1 MKGASATGAPM
12 PAPAPLRDNGAI
24 CCQPM
29 RHLLA
34 AAAVVLMAGPA
45 MAVDYLQCEA
55 MQNAKER
62 IIKSSTAIQV
72 EIAKAE
78 LEAIRSTAGGPLDQR
93 DMAQLVARQDTYS
106 NLRNGIGSELAVADM
121 KKIQKVEA
129 DQKKA
134 GCP

>member
-1 MKGASATGAPM
+1 
-12 PAPAPLRDNGAI
+12 
-24 CCQPM
+24 M

-72 EIAKAE
+72 EIAKA
-78 LEAIRSTAGGPLDQR
+78 
-93 DMAQLVARQDTYS
+93 
-106 NLRNGIGSELAVADM
+106 
-121 KKIQKVEA
+121 
-129 DQKKA
+129 
-134 GCP
+134 

>member
-1 MKGASATGAPM
+1 
-12 PAPAPLRDNGAI
+12 
-24 CCQPM
+24 M
-29 RHLLA
+29 RHLLIA
-34 AAAVVLMAGPA
+34 AGVLMAGPSIA
-45 MAVDYLQCEA
+45 MDYLQCEA

-78 LEAIRSTAGGPLDQR
+78 LEAIRATAGGPLDQR

>member
-1 MKGASATGAPM
+1 
-12 PAPAPLRDNGAI
+12 
-24 CCQPM
+24 M

-121 KKIQKVEA
+121 KKIQEVEA